1 MEYFEIENYRTIKAK
16 YLGPTNYRG
25 SRIKIYDTQNEDF
38 NLHTF
43 GKKTIS
49 KTFSY
54 DYEIGNVEEQAFK
67 ILIENGWNVVG
78 RGGDFENFIFFCDNW
93 GEDYKHINELK

>member
-1 MEYFEIENYRTIKAK
+1 MKYFEIKNHRTIKVK

-25 SRIKIYDTQNEDF
+25 SRIKIYDTQN
-38 NLHTF
+38 
-43 GKKTIS
+43 KKTIS

-78 RGGDFENFIFFCDNW
+78 RGGDFENWIFFCDNW